1 MTPRGNSDKRLDS
14 PVGPGRSIV
23 FWGII
28 SSSGGSRGVRDLN
41 ALESAV
47 NQPRQTFDQND
58 LYPDIISK
66 AAALCISLVMNH
78 PFVDGNK
85 RVGHAAM
92 ETFLILN
99 GYEII
104 SSLDEQE
111 RVMLELASGKMSRI
125 NFSEW
130 LNNHICHLTN
140 E

>member
-1 MTPRGNSDKRLDS
+1 MRYLFISE
-14 PVGPGRSIV
+14 V
-23 FWGII
+23 FELHDRII
-28 SSSGGSRGVRDLN
+28 SSSGGSRGIRDLN

-58 LYPDIISK
+58 LYPDIVAK
-66 AAALCISLVMNH
+66 AAALCFSLVMNH

-104 SSLDEQE
+104 SSVDEQE
-111 RVMLELASGKMSRI
+111 RVMLELAAGKMSRLD
-125 NFSEW
+125 FFEW
-130 LNNHICHLTN
+130 LNNHISHITCG
-140 E
+140 

>member
-1 MTPRGNSDKRLDS
+1 MRYL
-14 PVGPGRSIV
+14 SISEI
-23 FWGII
+23 FELHDLII
-28 SSSGGSRGVRDLN
+28 SSSGGSRGIRDIN

-47 NQPRQTFDQND
+47 NLPRQTFDQKD
-58 LYPDIISK
+58 LYPDIVTK
-66 AAALCISLVMNH
+66 AAALCFFLVMNH

-104 SSLDEQE
+104 SSVNEQE

-130 LNNHICHLTN
+130 LNNHTSHRTN
-140 E
+140 G

>member
-1 MTPRGNSDKRLDS
+1 MRYL
-14 PVGPGRSIV
+14 SISEV
-23 FWGII
+23 FELHDRVI
-28 SSSGGSRGVRDLN
+28 SSSGGSRGIRDIR
-41 ALESAV
+41 ALEAAV
-47 NQPRQTFDQND
+47 NQPRQTFDQKE
-58 LYPDIISK
+58 LYPDIVTK
-66 AAALCISLVMNH
+66 AAALCFFLVMNH

-104 SSLDEQE
+104 SSVNEQE

-130 LNNHICHLTN
+130 LNNHTSHITN
-140 E
+140 G

>member
-1 MTPRGNSDKRLDS
+1 MRYL
-14 PVGPGRSIV
+14 SISEI
-23 FWGII
+23 FELHDRII

-47 NQPRQTFDQND
+47 NKPRQTFDQKD
-58 LYPDIISK
+58 LYPDIITK
-66 AAALCISLVMNH
+66 AAALCFSLVMNH

-104 SSLDEQE
+104 ARVDEQE
-111 RVMLELASGKMSRI
+111 SVMLALAAGKMSRT

-130 LNNHICHLTN
+130 LNNHIRHITN
-140 E
+140 G

>member
-1 MTPRGNSDKRLDS
+1 MRYFSLSEVLELHDR
-14 PVGPGRSIV
+14 
-23 FWGII
+23 II
-28 SSSGGSRGVRDLN
+28 SSSGGSCGLRDLN

-47 NQPRQTFDQND
+47 NQPRQTFDQKD
-58 LYPDIISK
+58 LYPDIVTK
-66 AAALCISLVMNH
+66 AAALCFSLVMNH

-104 SSLDEQE
+104 SSVDEQE
-111 RVMLELASGKMSRI
+111 NVMLALAAGKISRT

-130 LNNHICHLTN
+130 LNNHISHITN
-140 E
+140 G